1 MMRIVYAQKKKAQ
14 EPWRLKH
21 ANPSNQNGS
30 GHHAVGQLGRLPQGS
45 QARRFTLLTIDQID
59 SIN

>member
-30 GHHAVGQLGRLPQGS
+30 GHHAVGQLGRLTQGS
-45 QARRFTLLTIDQID
+45 QGQALYAF
-59 SIN
+59 NY